1 MPKNCS
7 IDYEAIIDHV
17 DTVFTNGTDE
27 EKTAL
32 KTMFAVEALAHDD
45 DAAVA
50 ISSPIWAW
58 QSIQFYSGY
67 SQFYQMCD
75 AIEGVMPNVT
85 YGNYSDT
92 GVGLSKALPNFAAWY
107 TTNYIPG
114 CESPDVPARL
124 CFSAYIY

>member
-1 MPKNCS
+1 MADFCTQGMPKNCS
-7 IDYEAIIDHV
+7 LDYEAIIDHV
-17 DTVFTNGTDE
+17 DHVFKTGTME
-27 EKTAL
+27 EKEAL
-32 KTMFAVEALAHDD
+32 KAQFLLEDLDHDD

-75 AIEGVMPNVT
+75 AIEGASPNAT
-85 YGNYSDT
+85 GHYSDT

-107 TTNYIPG
+107 RANYIPG
-114 CESPDVPARL
+114 CKSL
-124 CFSAYIY
+124 KAY